1 VREYLDFYIDGCW
14 VKPAVPRT
22 LDVINPATEEVAGTI
37 SLGSSADVDSA
48 VAAARRAFASFSQTS
63 KSQRLELL
71 QQILRQYEKRFD
83 EFAEAITEEMGSP
96 AWFARSAQADIG
108 RQHLQATLTALR
120 QFEFASERGSTQ
132 IVREAI
138 GVCGFIVPWNWPINQ
153 IVCKVA
159 PALATGCTMVLKPS
173 EIAPFS
179 AQLWSEIMHSAGV
192 PAGVYNMVHGDGP
205 TVGTAIARHRD
216 IDMVSFT
223 GSTRAGIEVAK
234 NAAATVKR
242 VQQELGG
249 KSPNIVL
256 PDADLELAVAAG
268 VRAVMLNSGQSCNA
282 PTRMLVPRQL
292 MGEVIEI
299 ARSAVE
305 RISVGDP
312 LDDAVIGPVVSEAH
326 WRRVQALIRR
336 GIDEGAA
343 LITGGA
349 GKPEGLSTGY
359 FVKPTVFAEVRNDM
373 TIAREEVFG
382 PVLVIIGY
390 ESIDDAVAIAND
402 TDYGLAAY
410 VQGKNMDVARSVAAR
425 LRAGQVI
432 INDAAR
438 DFMAPFGGYKQSG
451 NGREWGDHALAE
463 FLETKAI
470 IGFGAAGCSH

>member
-1 VREYLDFYIDGCW
+1 VREYLNFYIDGCW

-22 LDVINPATEEVAGTI
+22 LDVINPATEEVAGRI
-37 SLGSSADVDSA
+37 SSGSSADVDMA

-63 KSQRLELL
+63 TGQRLELL
-71 QQILRQYEKRFD
+71 RQVLRQYEKRFD

-96 AWFARSAQADIG
+96 AWFAKSAQADIG
-108 RQHLQATLTALR
+108 RQHLQATLTALQ
-120 QFEFASERGSTQ
+120 QFEFVRERGSTQ
-132 IVREAI
+132 IVREPI

-179 AQLWSEIMHSAGV
+179 AQLWSEIMHAAGV
-192 PAGVYNMVHGDGP
+192 PAGVYNMVNGDGP

-234 NAAATVKR
+234 NAADSVKR

-256 PDADLELAVAAG
+256 PDADFGLSVASG

-282 PTRMLVPRQL
+282 PTRMLVPRER
-292 MGEVIEI
+292 MHEAIEV
-299 ARSAVE
+299 ARSTVE
-305 RISVGDP
+305 HITVGNP
-312 LDDAVIGPVVSEAH
+312 LDDAMIGPVVSATH
-326 WRRVQALIRR
+326 WQRVQGLIQR

-343 LITGGA
+343 LIAGGP
-349 GKPEGLSTGY
+349 GRPEDLSTGY

-373 TIAREEVFG
+373 AIAREEVFG

-390 ESIDDAVAIAND
+390 DTIDEAVAIAND

-410 VQGKNMDVARSVAAR
+410 VQGKNMDVARNVATR

-432 INDAAR
+432 INDAPR

-470 IGFGAAGCSH
+470 IGFGAVA

>member
-22 LDVINPATEEVAGTI
+22 LDVINPATEEVAGRI

-305 RISVGDP
+305 RISMGDP
-312 LDDAVIGPVVSEAH
+312 WFQKL
-326 WRRVQALIRR
+326 
-336 GIDEGAA
+336 
-343 LITGGA
+343 TG
-349 GKPEGLSTGY
+349 
-359 FVKPTVFAEVRNDM
+359 
-373 TIAREEVFG
+373 
-382 PVLVIIGY
+382 
-390 ESIDDAVAIAND
+390 
-402 TDYGLAAY
+402 
-410 VQGKNMDVARSVAAR
+410 
-425 LRAGQVI
+425 
-432 INDAAR
+432 
-438 DFMAPFGGYKQSG
+438 
-451 NGREWGDHALAE
+451 AE
-463 FLETKAI
+463 FK
-470 IGFGAAGCSH
+470 H

>member
-1 VREYLDFYIDGCW
+1 VREYLDFYIDGRW
-14 VKPAVPRT
+14 IRPAVPRT
-22 LDVINPATEEVAGTI
+22 LDVINPATEEVAGKI
-37 SLGSSADVDSA
+37 SLGSSADVDIA
-48 VAAARRAFASFSQTS
+48 VTAARRAFASFSQTS
-63 KSQRLELL
+63 KGQRLELL
-71 QQILRQYEKRFD
+71 RQVLRQYEKRFD

-96 AWFARSAQADIG
+96 AWFAKSAQADIG
-108 RQHLQATLTALR
+108 RQHLQATLTALQ
-120 QFEFASERGSTQ
+120 QFEFVSERGSTQ
-132 IVREAI
+132 VVREPI

-159 PALATGCTMVLKPS
+159 PALATGCAMVLKPS

-179 AQLWSEIMHSAGV
+179 AQLWSEIMHAAGV

-234 NAAATVKR
+234 NAADSVKR

-256 PDADLELAVAAG
+256 PDADFGLAVASG

-282 PTRMLVPRQL
+282 PTRMLVPQER
-292 MGEVIEI
+292 MREAIEI
-299 ARSAVE
+299 ARSTVE
-305 RISVGDP
+305 LITVGNP
-312 LDDAVIGPVVSEAH
+312 LDDAMIGPVVSATH
-326 WRRVQALIRR
+326 WRRVQALIQR

-343 LITGGA
+343 LIAGGP
-349 GKPEGLSTGY
+349 GKPEDLSSGY

-373 TIAREEVFG
+373 AIAREEVFG

-390 ESIDDAVAIAND
+390 DSIDDAVAIAND

-410 VQGKNMDVARSVAAR
+410 VQGRNMDVVRSVAAR

-432 INDAAR
+432 INDAPR

-451 NGREWGDHALAE
+451 NGREWGDHALPE

-470 IGFGAAGCSH
+470 IGFGAVECTH